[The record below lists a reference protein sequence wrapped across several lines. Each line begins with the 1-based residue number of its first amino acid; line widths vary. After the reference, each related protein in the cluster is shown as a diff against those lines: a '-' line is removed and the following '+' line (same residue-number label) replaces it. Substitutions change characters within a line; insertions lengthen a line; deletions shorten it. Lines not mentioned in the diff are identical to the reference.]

1 MKKTKKSK
9 SLGIIVVAVIVGVV
23 GIAVAIFL
31 LQPKSTPTAVVTSD
45 IPLTD
50 VPELGACQIVTTDN
64 IKKATFGQK
73 IVSITEGVRVG
84 TKGYEGQNADACSY
98 AFSTSKSTD
107 NLLTVAVYNSFVETE
122 ASTGETKTVW
132 TEVSGTEP
140 RMYFIDG
147 TVDDGEVTMYT
158 LRQALG
164 GNTLLLTIRQPKNE
178 GSFLRA
184 EAIWF
189 LTDVAKSVKTTVIET
204 KNNEQADKAIEGD
217 VPPAPPA
224 NTVKEIGR

>member
-50 VPELGACQIVTTDN
+50 APELGACQIVTTDN

-98 AFSTSKSTD
+98 AFSTNKSTD

-122 ASTGETKTVW
+122 ASAGETKTVW

-189 LTDVAKSVKTTVIET
+189 LTDVAKSVKATVIEA
-204 KNNEQADKAIEGD
+204 KNNEQADQAIEGD

>member
-50 VPELGACQIVTTDN
+50 APELGACQIVTTDN

-98 AFSTSKSTD
+98 AFSTNKSTD

-122 ASTGETKTVW
+122 ASAGETKTGW
-132 TEVSGTEP
+132 TELSGTEP

-147 TVDDGEVTMYT
+147 TVDTGEVTMYT
-158 LRQALG
+158 LRHALG

-217 VPPAPPA
+217 VPPAPPT

>member
-50 VPELGACQIVTTDN
+50 APELGACQIVTTDN

>member
-50 VPELGACQIVTTDN
+50 APELGACQIVTTDN

-147 TVDDGEVTMYT
+147 TVDNGEVTMYT

>member
-98 AFSTSKSTD
+98 AFSTNKSTD

-122 ASTGETKTVW
+122 TSAGETKTVW

-189 LTDVAKSVKTTVIET
+189 LTDVAKSVKATVIEA